1 MDSTVVKI
9 FFFFKNMA
17 YKKNANKKK
26 KNANKK
32 KKNRGP
38 KIRHAGFGEGDT
50 GREKLQENRKKKSIS
65 KLG

>member
-1 MDSTVVKI
+1 
-9 FFFFKNMA
+9 MA
-17 YKKNANKKK
+17 YKKNSNKKK